1 MHPLVAGER
10 NISVFRKMAL
20 FLLHGVLAKRNG
32 IDRAQKLRGQQRIH
46 VLRQIP
52 PAQIIQITDVGLKY
66 KVVDVGCK
74 LLKLLRHCQ
83 LERRC
88 LHRRQQFPVLRGE
101 GSHRRP
107 HFG

>member
-1 MHPLVAGER
+1 MIPLVAGKR

-20 FLLHGVLAKRNG
+20 FLLHGVLAKRNRV
-32 IDRAQKLRGQQRIH
+32 DRFQKFRGQQHIH
-46 VLRQIP
+46 VLCQIP
-52 PAQIIQITDVGLKY
+52 PAQIVQIVDVGLKY
-66 KVVDVGCK
+66 EIVDVGRK
-74 LLKLLRHCQ
+74 LLELLRRCQ
-83 LERRC
+83 LEGRC